1 MYEMKPEYYIGID
14 MIDEEHKQLFKYA
27 DEAYEL
33 LHDEFTPDKYDRID
47 IILENLRNYTVKH
60 FSDEE
65 QYMESINYKKIFT
78 QKVQHQEF
86 IHKLDEFMEHHNDEV
101 EDQDEQIMGI
111 LKYLTEWLV
120 NHILYVDGQ
129 IPKGWYSK
137 KDCYFLE
144 SSSLFYFEYKI
155 WHIEDDRR
163 EARQSM
169 LDAYPSLQNM
179 YSADD
184 GNTEVF
190 YLKNATATFSSF
202 THEPK
207 VVKF

>member
-78 QKVQHQEF
+78 QKE
-86 IHKLDEFMEHHNDEV
+86 
-101 EDQDEQIMGI
+101 
-111 LKYLTEWLV
+111 
-120 NHILYVDGQ
+120 
-129 IPKGWYSK
+129 
-137 KDCYFLE
+137 
-144 SSSLFYFEYKI
+144 
-155 WHIEDDRR
+155 
-163 EARQSM
+163 
-169 LDAYPSLQNM
+169 
-179 YSADD
+179 
-184 GNTEVF
+184 
-190 YLKNATATFSSF
+190 
-202 THEPK
+202 K
-207 VVKF
+207 VVVVPFQQLMMQEELLIK